1 MARSSLFQILI
12 AACGL
17 AALGTTFAADPIP
30 ISADTAFDA
39 VTQQVIPGTKWP
51 ARVAL
56 IDIRDP
62 IEYFFSGAAA
72 RVKQITLTGPL
83 GREITID
90 RVDKTRLMYEGK
102 FLQYQVKG
110 RTFLIPVARIK
121 SVVTEALADNI
132 PFWLRTPNG
141 QGWQDKPTTEAAFYD
156 EIDAWVNDQFDIV
169 ILYCRTG
176 GRSSSA
182 GQGILTH
189 GLFAADEVYEIDDPQ
204 GASGFGGFS
213 GSPYSNVYNGH
224 VGFPGR
230 STTTQNPPSVSW
242 LDAGLPATT
251 AFKPIGSE

>member
-39 VTQQVIPGTKWP
+39 VTQQVVPGTKSS

-72 RVKQITLTGPL
+72 RVKQITLVGPF

-90 RVDKTRLMYEGK
+90 RVDKTRLRYEGK
-102 FLQYQVKG
+102 FLEYRVKG
-110 RTFLIPVARIK
+110 RTFLIPVTRIK

-132 PFWLRTPNG
+132 PFWRRTPNG
-141 QGWQDKPTTEAAFYD
+141 QGWEDKPTTEAAFYA
-156 EIDAWVNDQFDIV
+156 EIEDWVYDQFDIV

-182 GQGILTH
+182 GQGILTR
-189 GLFAADEVYEIDDPQ
+189 GLFKEGQVYEIDDPQ
-204 GASGFGGFS
+204 GKNGFGGFS

-230 STTTQNPPSVSW
+230 STTTQDPPSVSW
-242 LDAGLPATT
+242 LDSGLPTMT
-251 AFKPIGSE
+251 AFKPIGFE